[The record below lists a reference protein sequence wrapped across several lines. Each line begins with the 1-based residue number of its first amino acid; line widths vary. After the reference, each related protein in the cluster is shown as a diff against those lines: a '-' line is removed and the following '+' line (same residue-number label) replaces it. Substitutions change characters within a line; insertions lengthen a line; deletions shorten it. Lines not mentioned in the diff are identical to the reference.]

1 MAILMREHFQQVCDL
16 FPELSEQL
24 SKVSQERI
32 HRVEMLEEE
41 KRQGTD
47 GVQPPGL
54 APRRGSW
61 ASKTSSNTSLRKA
74 VRLSFAR
81 LGRATPVEPP
91 PQPRERAPAHGLLAF
106 NASSAERALQAGGA
120 PVAVGSSSDDE
131 ATA

>member
-47 GVQPPGL
+47 GVQPP

-106 NASSAERALQAGGA
+106 NACSAERALQAGGA
-120 PVAVGSSSDDE
+120 PVLAVGSSSDDE

>member
-47 GVQPPGL
+47 GVEPPGP

-61 ASKTSSNTSLRKA
+61 VSKTSSNTSLRKA
-74 VRLSFAR
+74 ARLLFAR
-81 LGRATPVEPP
+81 LGRATRPWSRRASAQGASTCPWA
-91 PQPRERAPAHGLLAF
+91 PRVQCLQCGASTASWRSSRCCRLL
-106 NASSAERALQAGGA
+106 E
-120 PVAVGSSSDDE
+120 
-131 ATA
+131 

>member
-1 MAILMREHFQQVCDL
+1 MAILSCGREHFQQVCDL

-32 HRVEMLEEE
+32 HRVEMLKEE

-74 VRLSFAR
+74 ARLLFAR
-81 LGRATPVEPP
+81 LGRATPVEPL
-91 PQPRERAPAHGLLAF
+91 PQPRERAPAQPHGLLAF
-106 NASSAERALQAGGA
+106 NACSAERALQAGGA
-120 PVAVGSSSDDE
+120 PVAVGSSSE
-131 ATA
+131 

>member
-47 GVQPPGL
+47 GVQPP

-106 NASSAERALQAGGA
+106 NACSAERALQAGGA

>member
-47 GVQPPGL
+47 GVQPP

-81 LGRATPVEPP
+81 LGRATPAEPP

-106 NASSAERALQAGGA
+106 NACSAERALQAGGA
-120 PVAVGSSSDDE
+120 PVAVGSSSE
-131 ATA
+131 

>member
-47 GVQPPGL
+47 GVQPP

-81 LGRATPVEPP
+81 LGRATPAEPP

-106 NASSAERALQAGGA
+106 NACSAERALQAGGA